1 MNGISG
7 GDTTKQSVIHGVYTI
22 RVGHNHITIRC
33 KNGNIGKEITKYT
46 VIYNVYVQFWPTLEI
61 CAGKAA
67 TATSKRKNL
76 TSSL

>member
-1 MNGISG
+1 MECREQGITLKG
-7 GDTTKQSVIHGVYTI
+7 LRGKYAGLARTLYIWCMYGI
-22 RVGHNHITIRC
+22 F
-33 KNGNIGKEITKYT
+33 GKEITEYT